1 MSTLSAWTKEEFEA
15 QLRAKDI
22 YYHIHH
28 PYHIEM
34 ASGRLD
40 PDQIQGWVAN
50 RFYYQVKIPVKDANV
65 LANCPD
71 RDTRRIWIPRIHD
84 HDGGEGDQG
93 GIEAWTRLGEAV
105 GISREDLWSLKY
117 VLPGVK
123 FAVDAYVN
131 FARHAPWQEAACS
144 SLTEMFAP
152 TIHKQRLSGWPD
164 LYPWIDQEGLAYFR
178 SRVTQ
183 ASRDVEHGLAITLD
197 HFKTRE
203 QQERALEILQF
214 KLDILWTMLD
224 AMWLAYIDKKP
235 PYFNV
240 EKK

>member
-1 MSTLSAWTKEEFEA
+1 MSEQAPWSAEAFEA
-15 QLRAKDI
+15 QLRAKEI
-22 YYHIHH
+22 YYHINH
-28 PYHIEM
+28 PYHIDM
-34 ASGRLD
+34 AAGQLTRE
-40 PDQIQGWVAN
+40 QIQGWVAN
-50 RFYYQVKIPVKDANV
+50 RFYYQIKIPVKDANI

-71 RDTRRIWIPRIHD
+71 RDTRRLWIQRIRD
-84 HDGGEGDQG
+84 HDGDGSDAG

-105 GISREDLWSLKY
+105 GIPREDLWSLRR
-117 VLPGVK
+117 VLPGVR
-123 FAVDAYVN
+123 FAVDAYVT
-131 FARHAPWQEAACS
+131 FARNAPWQEAACS

-183 ASRDVEHGLAITLD
+183 AGRDVEHGLAITLQ

-203 QQERALEILQF
+203 QQERALDILQF

-224 AMWLAYIDKKP
+224 PMWLAYSDHKP
-235 PYFNV
+235 PYFNI
-240 EKK
+240 KT